1 MKYSLKIEIFRNV
14 VNNKDQGNFN
24 QIAYG
29 HLLFT
34 SEDKYLLIMIF
45 QKILIYP

>member
-1 MKYSLKIEIFRNV
+1 MKIDIFRNI

-29 HLLFT
+29 HLSFT
-34 SEDKYLLIMIF
+34 SEDKYLSITIL